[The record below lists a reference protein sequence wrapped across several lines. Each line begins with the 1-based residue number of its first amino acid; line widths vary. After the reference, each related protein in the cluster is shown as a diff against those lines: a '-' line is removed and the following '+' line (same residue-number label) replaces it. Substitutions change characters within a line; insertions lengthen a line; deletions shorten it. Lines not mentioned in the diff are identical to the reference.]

1 MEFKKIQLNGFK
13 SFADKTNFLIE
24 EGLTGIVGPN
34 GCGKS
39 NIVESLRWVMG
50 ETSKS
55 NIVESLRWVMGETSA
70 KSMRGSG
77 MEDVIF
83 NGTSNKASKN
93 IAEVSIDVENK
104 NNEGPVQYRDL
115 DQISVRRKI
124 EKDKGSKFYIND
136 KEVRARDAQM
146 FFADLSTGAHSPS
159 MISQGRIGALVTA
172 KPTDRRAILEEAAGI
187 SGLHVR
193 RHEAELRLGAAEN
206 NLKRADELR
215 RQQEKQLANLQKQ
228 AEEATKYKLIS
239 EEIKKIEAGLYYL
252 KLLEIDKEIK
262 IENEI
267 NNEAEGEVEG
277 FNNKIKIENEI
288 NNEAEGEVEGF
299 NNKITELENLIKIA
313 TDKVSP
319 LREKNIENL
328 SRIQR
333 LNLELQSLDE
343 ENTRI
348 QDEIESINK
357 SISTLDE
364 DINRERGIIIDANS
378 NEKRLKE
385 EKADLIEID
394 SKYFETEKLSNEDL
408 ENAKKELKK
417 EQEAVDEV
425 VNNIAEGSIN
435 ISLGPIKN
443 VKNSINRAKELINSN
458 EIQQAV
464 TLLDRCNMELDNFLN
479 DLKNEKSRQELLN
492 VNEKSQNI
500 KQLQEKYADAYSKNQ
515 SIKNESIKRNERI
528 KTIETE
534 IESWKNLLSN
544 SEKMVAELI
553 ERKNKL
559 SDQLKKLENQPRVQA
574 ERKGQISENLRISD
588 KEKVDN
594 DIVIEETDKR
604 IETLRTELNEI
615 QEQSIQIRERKAS
628 SGATIEGL
636 QKRKSDLLD
645 RINSELNLSEDNILE
660 NSNLNGVEE
669 LPNAIDQEDALD
681 KKKQERE
688 SLGSVNLK
696 ADEETSKY
704 EDEIKKMEQDRS
716 DLVTAIVKLKDSI
729 NELNQ
734 KGRERLIEAF
744 EKVNRKFNE
753 VYTKL
758 FNGGNAK
765 LELVDSDDP
774 LEAGLEMLVSPPGKR
789 LQSITLL
796 SGGEQ
801 ALTALSLI
809 FAVFLT
815 NPSPICV
822 LDEVDAPLD
831 DANVTRFCNLLEE
844 LIKITNTKFIIV
856 THHALTMSKMN
867 RLYGVTMPEK
877 GISQLVAV
885 DLQKAESMVA

>member
-13 SFADKTNFLIE
+13 SFAEKTNFLIE
-24 EGLTGIVGPN
+24 DGLTGIVGPN
-34 GCGKS
+34 GCG
-39 NIVESLRWVMG
+39 
-50 ETSKS
+50 KS

-83 NGTSNKASKN
+83 SGTSNKTSKN
-93 IAEVSIDVENK
+93 IAEVSVTVANE
-104 NNEGPVQYRDL
+104 NNEGPVQFRNL
-115 DQISVRRKI
+115 DEISVRRKI

-136 KEVRARDAQM
+136 KEVRSRDAQM

-193 RHEAELRLGAAEN
+193 RHEAELRLSAAEN

-228 AEEATKYKLIS
+228 AEEANKYKDIS
-239 EEIKKIEAGLYYL
+239 DEINKIEAGLYYL

-267 NNEAEGEVEG
+267 NSEAEEEVGG
-277 FNNKIKIENEI
+277 FNKKISEI
-288 NNEAEGEVEGF
+288 
-299 NNKITELENLIKIA
+299 ENLIKTE
-313 TDKVSP
+313 TDKIAP
-319 LREKNIENL
+319 LREKNIESL

-333 LNLELQSLDE
+333 LNLELKGLDE
-343 ENTRI
+343 ENIRI
-348 QDEIESINK
+348 QDEIKNIKE
-357 SISTLDE
+357 TLKTFDD
-364 DINRERGIIIDANS
+364 DINREKGIVIDAKS

-385 EKADLIEID
+385 EKNELIEVD
-394 SKYFETEKLSNEDL
+394 SKYYETEKQSNTDL
-408 ENAKKELKK
+408 ESSKNKLNKEIDK
-417 EQEAVDEV
+417 V
-425 VNNIAEGSIN
+425 
-435 ISLGPIKN
+435 
-443 VKNSINRAKELINSN
+443 KELINLKKTEEAIS
-458 EIQQAV
+458 V
-464 TLLDRCNMELDNFLN
+464 LDNCKITIEEYADSFS
-479 DLKNEKSRQELLN
+479 KN
-492 VNEKSQNI
+492 QNI
-500 KQLQEKYADAYSKNQ
+500 KKD
-515 SIKNESIKRNERI
+515 SIKRNERI
-528 KTIETE
+528 NIINKE
-534 IESWKNLLSN
+534 IESWKNLLTN
-544 SEKMVAELI
+544 SERMVNEFS
-553 ERKNKL
+553 ERKSKL
-559 SDQLKKLENQPRVQA
+559 NSQLEKLNDQPNLQA
-574 ERKGQISENLRISD
+574 EKKGQISEGLRISE
-588 KEKVDN
+588 KEK
-594 DIVIEETDKR
+594 EENEIIINTTDEK
-604 IETLRTELNEI
+604 IDTLRAQLNEI

-628 SGATIEGL
+628 SSATIEGL
-636 QKRKSDLLD
+636 IKRKNDLID
-645 RINSELNLSEDNILE
+645 RINSELNLTEENILQ
-660 NSNLNGVEE
+660 NSNLFGAGE
-669 LPNAIDQEDALD
+669 LPDAVNQEDLLD

-688 SLGSVNLK
+688 KLGSVNLK
-696 ADEETSKY
+696 ADEETNKY
-704 EDEIKKMEQDRS
+704 ETEIKKMEQDRT
-716 DLVTAIVKLKDSI
+716 DLVTAISKLKESI

-734 KGRERLIEAF
+734 KGRERLFDAF

-885 DLQKAESMVA
+885 DLQKAESLVA

>member
-13 SFADKTNFLIE
+13 SFAEKTNFLIE
-24 EGLTGIVGPN
+24 DGLTGIVGPN

-39 NIVESLRWVMG
+39 NIVESL
-50 ETSKS
+50 K
-55 NIVESLRWVMGETSA
+55 WVMGETSA

-83 NGTSNKASKN
+83 SGTSNKASKN
-93 IAEVSIDVENK
+93 IAEVSIEVENK
-104 NNEGPVQYRDL
+104 DKEGPIQYREL
-115 DQISVRRKI
+115 EQIQVRRKI

-239 EEIKKIEAGLYYL
+239 DQIKKIEAGLYYL
-252 KLLEIDKEIK
+252 KLLEIDKEIR

-267 NNEAEGEVEG
+267 NTEAEGEVEG
-277 FNNKIKIENEI
+277 FNNKIS
-288 NNEAEGEVEGF
+288 
-299 NNKITELENLIKIA
+299 ELENSIKTF
-313 TDKVSP
+313 TDKVNP

-348 QDEIESINK
+348 QDEIESIKK
-357 SISTLDE
+357 SIQTLDD
-364 DINRERGIIIDANS
+364 DITREKGIIIDANS

-385 EKADLIEID
+385 EKTELIETD
-394 SKYFETEKLSNEDL
+394 SKYFETEKLSNEEL
-408 ENAKKELKK
+408 ESAKNKLKE
-417 EQEAVDEV
+417 EQKAVYEV
-425 VNNIAEGSIN
+425 VNSLAEDTVN
-435 ISLGPIKN
+435 ISGCPIRN
-443 VKNSINRAKELINSN
+443 VKNTILRVKELIDSN
-458 EIQQAV
+458 EINQAV
-464 TLLDRCNMELDNFLN
+464 TLLDRCNMELDSFLN
-479 DLKNEKSRQELLN
+479 DLKNERSRSELLG
-492 VNEKSQNI
+492 VSEKSKNI
-500 KQLQEKYADAYSKNQ
+500 KLLQEKYADAYSKNQ
-515 SIKNESIKRNERI
+515 SIKNESLKRNERI

-534 IESWKNLLSN
+534 IESWKNLLTN
-544 SEKMVAELI
+544 SDKMLNELTQ
-553 ERKNKL
+553 RKEKL
-559 SDQLKKLENQPRVQA
+559 SKQLSDLENQPRAQA

-588 KEKVDN
+588 KEKIDN
-594 DIVIEETDKR
+594 EAIIDETDQK
-604 IETLRTELNEI
+604 IEMLRTQLNEI

-636 QKRKSDLLD
+636 QKRKNDLLD
-645 RINSELNLSEDNILE
+645 RISSELNLNEDNILE

-669 LPNAIDQEDALD
+669 LPNPVDQEDALD

-688 SLGSVNLK
+688 KLGSVNLK

-704 EDEIKKMEQDRS
+704 EEEIKKMEQDRA

-831 DANVTRFCNLLEE
+831 DANVTRFCSLLEE

-867 RLYGVTMPEK
+867 RLYGVTMPQK

>member
-13 SFADKTNFLIE
+13 SFADKANFLIE

-50 ETSKS
+50 ETS
-55 NIVESLRWVMGETSA
+55 A

-83 NGTSNKASKN
+83 SGTSNKTSKN
-93 IAEVSIDVENK
+93 IAEVSIVVENK
-104 NNEGPVQYRDL
+104 NNEGPVQYREL
-115 DQISVRRKI
+115 EEISVRRKI

-172 KPTDRRAILEEAAGI
+172 KPIDRRAILEEAAGI

-228 AEEATKYKLIS
+228 AEEATKYKLITD
-239 EEIKKIEAGLYYL
+239 EIKKIEAGLYYL
-252 KLLEIDKEIK
+252 KLIEIDKEIR

-267 NNEAEGEVEG
+267 NSEAGGDVEG
-277 FNNKIKIENEI
+277 FNAKISEQEGLIETAI
-288 NNEAEGEVEGF
+288 
-299 NNKITELENLIKIA
+299 
-313 TDKVSP
+313 DKVSP

-343 ENTRI
+343 ENTRT
-348 QDEIESINK
+348 QDEIEAIKK
-357 SISTLDE
+357 SLQTLDE
-364 DINRERGIIIDANS
+364 DITRERGIIIDANS

-385 EKADLIEID
+385 EKADLIEVD
-394 SKYFETEKLSNEDL
+394 SKYFETEKLSNEEL
-408 ENAKKELKK
+408 ESAKNKLRE
-417 EQEAVDEV
+417 EQKAVDEV
-425 VNNIAEGSIN
+425 VNNIAEGTIN
-435 ISLGPIKN
+435 ISVGPITN
-443 VKNSINRAKELINSN
+443 VKNSIERVKELIDSN
-458 EIQQAV
+458 EINQAV
-464 TLLDRCNMELDNFLN
+464 TLLDRCNTELDDFLN
-479 DLKNEKSRQELLN
+479 NLKNEKSREELLS

-534 IESWKNLLSN
+534 NESWKNLLSN
-544 SEKMVAELI
+544 SEKMVEELT

-559 SDQLKKLENQPRVQA
+559 TKQLKGLDNQPRVQA

-588 KEKVDN
+588 KEKIDN
-594 DIVIEETDKR
+594 ETVIEETNKK
-604 IETLRTELNEI
+604 IETLRTQLNEI

-636 QKRKSDLLD
+636 QKRKGDLLD
-645 RINSELNLSEDNILE
+645 RINSELSLTEENVLE

-669 LPNAIDQEDALD
+669 LPNAVDQEDSLD

-688 SLGSVNLK
+688 RLGSVNLK
-696 ADEETSKY
+696 ADEETTKY

-716 DLVTAIVKLKDSI
+716 DLVTAIIKLKDSI

-758 FNGGNAK
+758 FNGGNAN

-831 DANVTRFCNLLEE
+831 DANVTRFCNLLDE

>member
-24 EGLTGIVGPN
+24 DGLTGIVGPN
-34 GCGKS
+34 GCG
-39 NIVESLRWVMG
+39 
-50 ETSKS
+50 KS

-83 NGTSNKASKN
+83 SGTSNKPSKN
-93 IAEVSIDVENK
+93 IAEVSVTVSNK
-104 NNEGPVQYRDL
+104 NSEGTSQFREL
-115 DQISVRRKI
+115 DEVNVRRKI
-124 EKDKGSKFYIND
+124 EKDRGSKFYIND

-193 RHEAELRLGAAEN
+193 RHEAELRLNAAEN

-215 RQQEKQLANLQKQ
+215 KQQEKQLANLQKQ
-228 AEEATKYKLIS
+228 AEEATKYKNIS
-239 EEIKKIEAGLYYL
+239 DEIKKIEAGLYYL
-252 KLLEIDKEIK
+252 KLLEIDKEIR

-267 NNEAEGEVEG
+267 NTEAEDEVS
-277 FNNKIKIENEI
+277 
-288 NNEAEGEVEGF
+288 GF
-299 NNKITELENLIKIA
+299 NNKITDLENLIKSETEKI
-313 TDKVSP
+313 TP

-328 SRIQR
+328 SKIQR
-333 LNLELQSLDE
+333 LNLELQGLDR
-343 ENTRI
+343 ENSRI
-348 QDEIESINK
+348 QSEIENIKK
-357 SISTLDE
+357 SLQTFDD
-364 DINRERGIIIDANS
+364 DINREKGIIIDANS

-385 EKADLIEID
+385 EKNELIEID
-394 SKYFETEKLSNEDL
+394 SKYYETEKKSNQDL
-408 ENAKKELKK
+408 NDAKKKLDMELEK
-417 EQEAVDEV
+417 
-425 VNNIAEGSIN
+425 
-435 ISLGPIKN
+435 L
-443 VKNSINRAKELINSN
+443 KELINQN
-458 EIQQAV
+458 
-464 TLLDRCNMELDNFLN
+464 
-479 DLKNEKSRQELLN
+479 
-492 VNEKSQNI
+492 NI
-500 KQLQEKYADAYSKNQ
+500 KDTINVLDHFKIFIDEYAESYSKNQ
-515 SIKNESIKRNERI
+515 NIKNESVKRNERI
-528 KTIETE
+528 NIIDKE

-544 SEKMVAELI
+544 SEKMVTELS

-559 SDQLKKLENQPRVQA
+559 NLQLEKLDNQPELQA
-574 ERKGQISENLRISD
+574 EKKGQISEGLRISE
-588 KEKVDN
+588 KEKSENETIINQTDEK
-594 DIVIEETDKR
+594 IENMR
-604 IETLRTELNEI
+604 VQLNEI

-636 QKRKSDLLD
+636 KKRKNDLVD
-645 RINSELNLSEDNILE
+645 RVISELNLSENNILE
-660 NSNLNGVEE
+660 NSNLFGVDE
-669 LPNAIDQEDALD
+669 LPDPVNQEDLLD

-688 SLGSVNLK
+688 RLGSVNLK
-696 ADEETSKY
+696 ADEETNKY
-704 EDEIKKMEQDRS
+704 ETEIKKMEQDRA

-734 KGRERLIEAF
+734 KGRERLIDAF
-744 EKVNRKFNE
+744 DKVNRKFND

-831 DANVTRFCNLLEE
+831 DANVTRFCSLLEE

>member
-13 SFADKTNFLIE
+13 SFAEKTNFLIE
-24 EGLTGIVGPN
+24 DGLTGIVGPN
-34 GCGKS
+34 GCG
-39 NIVESLRWVMG
+39 
-50 ETSKS
+50 KS

-93 IAEVSIDVENK
+93 IAEVSISVDNASH
-104 NNEGPVQYRDL
+104 EGPMQYKDL
-115 DQISVRRKI
+115 DRIEVRRKI

-172 KPTDRRAILEEAAGI
+172 KPTDRRAILEEAANI

-193 RHEAELRLGAAEN
+193 RHEAELRLNAAET

-252 KLLEIDKEIK
+252 KLLDIDNEIK

-267 NNEAEGEVEG
+267 NNEAKGEVSN
-277 FNNKIKIENEI
+277 FNQQIAQFESSIK
-288 NNEAEGEVEGF
+288 
-299 NNKITELENLIKIA
+299 TE

-328 SRIQR
+328 SKIQR
-333 LNLELQSLDE
+333 LNLELQNLDE
-343 ENTRI
+343 ENVRT
-348 QDEIESINK
+348 QDEIENIKK
-357 SISTLDE
+357 SLKTIEE
-364 DINRERGIIIDANS
+364 DIDREKGIIIDANS

-385 EKADLIEID
+385 EKTELIEID

-408 ENAKKELKK
+408 EKAKNHLKE
-417 EQEAVDEV
+417 EQKSVDE
-425 VNNIAEGSIN
+425 IIN
-435 ISLGPIKN
+435 IFADGNINLGIGPIKN
-443 VKNSINRAKELINSN
+443 VRNTITRAKELINNN
-458 EIQQAV
+458 EVSQALV
-464 TLLDRCNMELDNFLN
+464 LLDRCQIEIDDFLN
-479 DLKNEKSRQELLN
+479 NLKDEDSKKKLSNINEKNE
-492 VNEKSQNI
+492 NI
-500 KQLQEKYADAYSKNQ
+500 KLLQEKYADSFSKNQ
-515 SIKNESIKRNERI
+515 SIKKESIKRNERI
-528 KTIETE
+528 KAITAEV
-534 IESWKNLLSN
+534 ESWKNLLSN
-544 SEKMVAELI
+544 SQKMVTELT

-559 SDQLKKLENQPRVQA
+559 LSQLNERDQQPKVQA
-574 ERKGQISENLRISD
+574 EKKGQITEGLRISSN
-588 KEKVDN
+588 EKIEN
-594 DIVIEETDKR
+594 EKIIEETDKK
-604 IETLRTELNEI
+604 INSLRLELNEV
-615 QEQSIQIRERKAS
+615 QERSIQIRERKAS

-636 QKRKSDLLD
+636 KKRKDDLLE
-645 RINSELNLSEDNILE
+645 RVSSELNLEENNILE

-669 LPNAIDQEDALD
+669 LPDSTVQEDALD
-681 KKKQERE
+681 EKKRERE
-688 SLGSVNLK
+688 KLGSVNLR

-704 EDEIKKMEQDRS
+704 EIEIKKMEQDRE
-716 DLVTAIVKLKDSI
+716 DLVSAIIKLKKSI

-734 KGRERLIEAF
+734 KGRERLLEAF

-765 LELVDSDDP
+765 LELIDSDDP

-831 DANVTRFCNLLEE
+831 DANVTRFCGLLED
-844 LIKITNTKFIIV
+844 LTKITDTKFIIV

>member
-24 EGLTGIVGPN
+24 DGLTGIVGPN
-34 GCGKS
+34 GCG
-39 NIVESLRWVMG
+39 
-50 ETSKS
+50 KS

-83 NGTSNKASKN
+83 SGTSNKTSKN
-93 IAEVSIDVENK
+93 IAEVSVTVANE
-104 NNEGPVQYRDL
+104 NNEGPVQFRDL
-115 DQISVRRKI
+115 DEISVRRKI
-124 EKDKGSKFYIND
+124 EKDKGSKFYINN

-228 AEEATKYKLIS
+228 AEEATKYKNMS
-239 EEIKKIEAGLYYL
+239 DEIKKIEAGLYYL

-267 NNEAEGEVEG
+267 NTEAEGEVSG
-277 FNNKIKIENEI
+277 FNEKISEIENFI
-288 NNEAEGEVEGF
+288 
-299 NNKITELENLIKIA
+299 KTETE
-313 TDKVSP
+313 KVNP

-328 SRIQR
+328 SKIQR
-333 LNLELQSLDE
+333 LNLELQGLDE

-348 QDEIESINK
+348 QDEIENIKK
-357 SISTLDE
+357 SLRTFDE
-364 DINRERGIIIDANS
+364 DINREKGIVIDANS

-385 EKADLIEID
+385 EKSELIEID
-394 SKYFETEKLSNEDL
+394 SKYYDTEKKSNEDL
-408 ENAKKELKK
+408 DNSKNKLRKEIDK
-417 EQEAVDEV
+417 V
-425 VNNIAEGSIN
+425 
-435 ISLGPIKN
+435 
-443 VKNSINRAKELINSN
+443 KELINL
-458 EIQQAV
+458 Q
-464 TLLDRCNMELDNFLN
+464 
-479 DLKNEKSRQELLN
+479 KNSEAIVVLEN
-492 VNEKSQNI
+492 C
-500 KQLQEKYADAYSKNQ
+500 QLIIEEYADSYSKNQ
-515 SIKNESIKRNERI
+515 NIKKDSVKRNERI
-528 KTIETE
+528 SIIDKE

-544 SEKMVAELI
+544 SEKMVSELTD
-553 ERKNKL
+553 RKNKL
-559 SDQLKKLENQPRVQA
+559 NLQLEKLDNQPKLQA
-574 ERKGQISENLRISD
+574 EKKGQISEGLRISE
-588 KEKVDN
+588 KEKEDN
-594 DIVIEETDKR
+594 ETIIHSTDEK
-604 IETLRTELNEI
+604 IDTLRAQLNEV

-636 QKRKSDLLD
+636 KKRKSDLID
-645 RINSELNLSEDNILE
+645 RITSELNLTEENILE
-660 NSNLNGVEE
+660 NSSLYGAED
-669 LPNAIDQEDALD
+669 LPDAVNQEDLLD
-681 KKKQERE
+681 KKRQERE
-688 SLGSVNLK
+688 KLGSVNLK
-696 ADEETSKY
+696 ADEETNKY
-704 EDEIKKMEQDRS
+704 EAEIKKMEQDRA
-716 DLVTAIVKLKDSI
+716 DLVSAIVKLKDSI

-734 KGRERLIEAF
+734 KGRDRLIEAF

-765 LELVDSDDP
+765 LEFVDSEDP

-831 DANVTRFCNLLEE
+831 DANVTRFCSLLEE

>member
-50 ETSKS
+50 ETS
-55 NIVESLRWVMGETSA
+55 A

-83 NGTSNKASKN
+83 SGTSNKASKN

-228 AEEATKYKLIS
+228 AEEASKYKLIT

-252 KLLEIDKEIK
+252 KLIEIDKEIR

-277 FNNKIKIENEI
+277 FNTKISEI
-288 NNEAEGEVEGF
+288 
-299 NNKITELENLIKIA
+299 ENLIKSA

-343 ENTRI
+343 ENTRT
-348 QDEIESINK
+348 QDEIESIKK
-357 SISTLDE
+357 SLQTLDE
-364 DINRERGIIIDANS
+364 DISRERGIIIDANS

-385 EKADLIEID
+385 EKTDLIEID
-394 SKYFETEKLSNEDL
+394 SKYFETEKLSNEEL
-408 ENAKKELKK
+408 EDAKNKLKE
-417 EQEAVDEV
+417 EQKAVDEV
-425 VNNIAEGSIN
+425 VSNIAEGSIN
-435 ISLGPIKN
+435 ISVGPIKN
-443 VKNSINRAKELINSN
+443 VKNSINRVKELIDSN
-458 EIQQAV
+458 EINQAV

-479 DLKNEKSRQELLN
+479 DLKNERSREELLS

-534 IESWKNLLSN
+534 VESWKNLLSN
-544 SEKMVAELI
+544 SEKMVGELTD
-553 ERKNKL
+553 RKNKL
-559 SDQLKKLENQPRVQA
+559 LDQLKELDNQPKIQA
-574 ERKGQISENLRISD
+574 ERKGQISENLRISN
-588 KEKVDN
+588 KEKIDN
-594 DIVIEETDKR
+594 DSVIDETDKQ
-604 IETLRTELNEI
+604 IENLRSQLNEI

-645 RINSELNLSEDNILE
+645 RINSELNLTEENILE
-660 NSNLNGVEE
+660 NSNLNGIED
-669 LPNAIDQEDALD
+669 LPNPVDQEDTLD

-688 SLGSVNLK
+688 KLGSVNLK
-696 ADEETSKY
+696 ADEETSNY
-704 EDEIKKMEQDRS
+704 EEEIKKMEQDRS

-831 DANVTRFCNLLEE
+831 DANVTRFCSLLEE

>member
-13 SFADKTNFLIE
+13 SFAEKTNFLIE

-39 NIVESLRWVMG
+39 NIVESL
-50 ETSKS
+50 K
-55 NIVESLRWVMGETSA
+55 WVMGETSA

-83 NGTSNKASKN
+83 SGTSNKASKN
-93 IAEVSIDVENK
+93 IAEVSVSV
-104 NNEGPVQYRDL
+104 NNENHDGPVQYKDL
-115 DQISVRRKI
+115 DQVEVRRKI
-124 EKDKGSKFYIND
+124 EKDKGSKFYINN
-136 KEVRARDAQM
+136 KEVRAKDAQM

-172 KPTDRRAILEEAAGI
+172 KPTDRRAILEEAANI

-193 RHEAELRLGAAEN
+193 RHEAELRLNAAEM

-215 RQQEKQLANLQKQ
+215 RQQEKQLTNLQKQ
-228 AEEATKYKLIS
+228 AEEATKYKTIS

-252 KLLEIDKEIK
+252 KLLDIDNEIK

-267 NNEAEGEVEG
+267 NTEAEGEVSI
-277 FNNKIKIENEI
+277 FNQQISKLDDSVKIETE
-288 NNEAEGEVEGF
+288 
-299 NNKITELENLIKIA
+299 KI
-313 TDKVSP
+313 SP

-328 SRIQR
+328 SKIQR
-333 LNLELQSLDE
+333 MNLELKSLDE
-343 ENTRI
+343 ENIRT
-348 QDEIESINK
+348 QDEIENIK
-357 SISTLDE
+357 SSLKTVEE
-364 DINRERGIIIDANS
+364 DIDREKGIVIDANS

-385 EKADLIEID
+385 EKNELIEID
-394 SKYFETEKLSNEDL
+394 LKYYETEKLSNEDL
-408 ENAKKELKK
+408 ESAKDKLKD
-417 EQEAVDEV
+417 EQKSVDE
-425 VNNIAEGSIN
+425 IIN
-435 ISLGPIKN
+435 IFADGNININIGPINN
-443 VKNSINRAKELINSN
+443 VKNTINRVKELINTN
-458 EIQQAV
+458 EVNQAL
-464 TLLDRCNMELDNFLN
+464 TLLERCQTEIDDF
-479 DLKNEKSRQELLN
+479 LKNLEDEDSKKKLLN
-492 VNEKSQNI
+492 INKKNSNI
-500 KQLQEKYADAYSKNQ
+500 KLLQEKYADSFSKNQ
-515 SIKNESIKRNERI
+515 SIKKESIKRNERI

-534 IESWKNLLSN
+534 MDSWKNLLSN
-544 SEKMVAELI
+544 SEKMVADLS
-553 ERKNKL
+553 ERKSKL
-559 SDQLKKLENQPRVQA
+559 LSQLNERDQQPKSQA
-574 ERKGQISENLRISD
+574 EKKGQITEGLRIAEN
-588 KEKVDN
+588 EK
-594 DIVIEETDKR
+594 IENEKIIEITDKK
-604 IETLRTELNEI
+604 INSLRLELNEI
-615 QEQSIQIRERKAS
+615 QEKSIQIRERKAS
-628 SGATIEGL
+628 SSATIEGL
-636 QKRKSDLLD
+636 KKRKDDLLD
-645 RINSELNLSEDNILE
+645 RVQSELNVKENNILE
-660 NSNLNGVEE
+660 NSNLNGVEN
-669 LPNAIDQEDALD
+669 LPDAVSQEEALD
-681 KKKQERE
+681 LKKRERE
-688 SLGSVNLK
+688 KLGSVNLR
-696 ADEETSKY
+696 ADEETNKY
-704 EDEIKKMEQDRS
+704 KIEIKKMEQDRE
-716 DLVTAIVKLKDSI
+716 DLVSAIIKLKESI
-729 NELNQ
+729 SELNQ
-734 KGRERLIEAF
+734 KGRERLLEAF

-831 DANVTRFCNLLEE
+831 DANVTRFCGLLDE
-844 LIKITNTKFIIV
+844 LTKITNTKFIIV

-885 DLQKAESMVA
+885 DLQKAEGMVA

>member
-1 MEFKKIQLNGFK
+1 MDFKKIQLNGFK
-13 SFADKTNFLIE
+13 SFADKTNFMIE
-24 EGLTGIVGPN
+24 DGLTGIVGPN
-34 GCGKS
+34 GCG
-39 NIVESLRWVMG
+39 
-50 ETSKS
+50 KS

-83 NGTSNKASKN
+83 SGTSNKPSKN
-93 IAEVSIDVENK
+93 IAEVSVTVSK
-104 NNEGPVQYRDL
+104 QTNEGPMQYKDL
-115 DQISVRRKI
+115 DEINVRRKI

-193 RHEAELRLGAAEN
+193 RHEAELRLNAAEN

-215 RQQEKQLANLQKQ
+215 RQQEKQLANLKKQ
-228 AEEATKYKLIS
+228 AEEATKYKNIS
-239 EEIKKIEAGLYYL
+239 DEIKKIEAGLYYL
-252 KLLEIDKEIK
+252 KLIEIDKEIRV
-262 IENEI
+262 ETEI
-267 NNEAEGEVEG
+267 NSEAEGEVSG
-277 FNNKIKIENEI
+277 FNDRISEIENMI
-288 NNEAEGEVEGF
+288 
-299 NNKITELENLIKIA
+299 KLE
-313 TDKVSP
+313 TDKVTP
-319 LREKNIENL
+319 LREKNIESL

-333 LNLELQSLDE
+333 LNLELQGLDK

-348 QDEIESINK
+348 QDEIENIK
-357 SISTLDE
+357 KTMEILDD
-364 DINRERGIIIDANS
+364 DINREKGIIIDANS

-385 EKADLIEID
+385 EKNDLIEID
-394 SKYFETEKLSNEDL
+394 SKYYETEKKSNEDL
-408 ENAKKELKK
+408 DNTRSNLY
-417 EQEAVDEV
+417 QEIEK
-425 VNNIAEGSIN
+425 I
-435 ISLGPIKN
+435 
-443 VKNSINRAKELINSN
+443 KELIN
-458 EIQQAV
+458 Q
-464 TLLDRCNMELDNFLN
+464 
-479 DLKNEKSRQELLN
+479 NEKENATSVLENSKLLIDEYAN
-492 VNEKSQNI
+492 SFSKNQNI
-500 KQLQEKYADAYSKNQ
+500 KKD
-515 SIKNESIKRNERI
+515 SIKRNERI
-528 KTIETE
+528 SIIEKE

-544 SEKMVAELI
+544 SEKMVNELAG
-553 ERKNKL
+553 RKDKL
-559 SDQLKKLENQPRVQA
+559 NNQLDKLDGQPKLQA
-574 ERKGQISENLRISD
+574 EKKGQISENLRISE
-588 KEKVDN
+588 KEKN
-594 DIVIEETDKR
+594 ENESVINNTDEK
-604 IETLRTELNEI
+604 IETLRRQLDEI

-628 SGATIEGL
+628 SSATIEGL
-636 QKRKSDLLD
+636 NKRKDDLID
-645 RINSELNLSEDNILE
+645 RISSELSLKEENILE
-660 NSNLNGVEE
+660 NSNLFGVEE
-669 LPNAIDQEDALD
+669 LPDAVIQEDLLD

-688 SLGSVNLK
+688 KFGSVNLK

-704 EDEIKKMEQDRS
+704 ESEIRKMEEDRS
-716 DLVTAIVKLKDSI
+716 DLVTAISKLKDSI
-729 NELNQ
+729 QELNQ
-734 KGRERLIEAF
+734 KGRERLLEAF
-744 EKVNRKFNE
+744 EKVNRKFNN

-844 LIKITNTKFIIV
+844 LISTTNTKFIIV

>member
-50 ETSKS
+50 ETS
-55 NIVESLRWVMGETSA
+55 A

-83 NGTSNKASKN
+83 SGTSNKASKN

-228 AEEATKYKLIS
+228 AEEASKYKLIT

-252 KLLEIDKEIK
+252 KLIEIDKEIR

-277 FNNKIKIENEI
+277 FNTKISEI
-288 NNEAEGEVEGF
+288 
-299 NNKITELENLIKIA
+299 ENLIKSA

-343 ENTRI
+343 ENTRT
-348 QDEIESINK
+348 QDEIESIKK
-357 SISTLDE
+357 SLQTLDE
-364 DINRERGIIIDANS
+364 DISRERGIIIDANS

-385 EKADLIEID
+385 EKTDLIEID
-394 SKYFETEKLSNEDL
+394 SKYFETEKLSNEEL
-408 ENAKKELKK
+408 EDAKNKLKE
-417 EQEAVDEV
+417 EQKAVDEV
-425 VNNIAEGSIN
+425 VSNIAEGSIN
-435 ISLGPIKN
+435 ISVGPIKN
-443 VKNSINRAKELINSN
+443 VKNSINRVKELIDSN
-458 EIQQAV
+458 EINQAV

-479 DLKNEKSRQELLN
+479 DLKNERSREELLS

-534 IESWKNLLSN
+534 VESWKNLLSN
-544 SEKMVAELI
+544 SEKMVGELTD
-553 ERKNKL
+553 RKNKL
-559 SDQLKKLENQPRVQA
+559 SDQLKELDNQPKIQA
-574 ERKGQISENLRISD
+574 ERKGQISENLRISN
-588 KEKVDN
+588 KEKIDN
-594 DIVIEETDKR
+594 DSVIDETDKQ
-604 IETLRTELNEI
+604 IENLRSQLNEI

-645 RINSELNLSEDNILE
+645 RINSELNLSEENILE
-660 NSNLNGVEE
+660 NSNLNGVED
-669 LPNAIDQEDALD
+669 LPNPVDQEDTLD
-681 KKKQERE
+681 KKKEERE
-688 SLGSVNLK
+688 KLGSVNLK

-704 EDEIKKMEQDRS
+704 EEEIKKMEQDRS
-716 DLVTAIVKLKDSI
+716 DLVTAIIKLKDSI

-831 DANVTRFCNLLEE
+831 DANVTRFCSLLEE

>member
-24 EGLTGIVGPN
+24 DGLTGIVGPN
-34 GCGKS
+34 GCG
-39 NIVESLRWVMG
+39 
-50 ETSKS
+50 KS

-83 NGTSNKASKN
+83 SGTSNKPSKN
-93 IAEVSIDVENK
+93 LAEVSINLTNDNK
-104 NNEGPVQYRDL
+104 DGSAKFKEL
-115 DQISVRRKI
+115 DEIEIRRKI

-215 RQQEKQLANLQKQ
+215 KQQEKQLANLQKQ
-228 AEEATKYKLIS
+228 AEEATKYKNIS
-239 EEIKKIEAGLYYL
+239 DEIKKIEAGLYYL
-252 KLLEIDKEIK
+252 KLLEIDKEIQ

-267 NNEAEGEVEG
+267 NHEAESEVTD
-277 FNNKIKIENEI
+277 FNNKISELDTMIKSETE
-288 NNEAEGEVEGF
+288 
-299 NNKITELENLIKIA
+299 KIT
-313 TDKVSP
+313 P

-328 SRIQR
+328 SKIQR
-333 LNLELQSLDE
+333 LNLELQNLDK
-343 ENTRI
+343 ENIRV
-348 QDEIESINK
+348 QDEIENIKK
-357 SISTLDE
+357 SIQIFNE
-364 DINRERGIIIDANS
+364 DMEREKGIIIDANS

-385 EKADLIEID
+385 EKNELININ
-394 SKYFETEKLSNEDL
+394 SKYYETEKKSNEDL
-408 ENAKKELKK
+408 DHDKNKL
-417 EQEAVDEV
+417 
-425 VNNIAEGSIN
+425 NNEIN
-435 ISLGPIKN
+435 KI
-443 VKNSINRAKELINSN
+443 KELIELNKNSDA
-458 EIQQAV
+458 I
-464 TLLDRCNMELDNFLN
+464 LN
-479 DLKNEKSRQELLN
+479 LENCRDLIEKYANSFSKN
-492 VNEKSQNI
+492 QNI
-500 KQLQEKYADAYSKNQ
+500 KQD
-515 SIKNESIKRNERI
+515 SIKRNERI
-528 KTIETE
+528 NIIDKE
-534 IESWKNLLSN
+534 IESWRNLLSN
-544 SEKMVAELI
+544 SQKMVSELTI
-553 ERKNKL
+553 RQNKL
-559 SDQLKKLENQPRVQA
+559 DEQLDKLDNQPKIQA
-574 ERKGQISENLRISD
+574 EKKGQISEGLRIAE
-588 KEKVDN
+588 KEKN
-594 DIVIEETDKR
+594 DSEEIINSTDQKIES
-604 IETLRTELNEI
+604 LRSQLNQI

-636 QKRKSDLLD
+636 KKRKNDLID
-645 RINSELNLSEDNILE
+645 RINSELNLSENNILE
-660 NSNLNGVEE
+660 NSNLFGKED
-669 LPNAIDQEDALD
+669 LPDAVNQEDLLD

-688 SLGSVNLK
+688 KLGSVNLK
-696 ADEETSKY
+696 ADEETDKY
-704 EDEIKKMEQDRS
+704 KNEIKKMEQDRT
-716 DLVTAIVKLKDSI
+716 DLVTAIDKLKDSI
-729 NELNQ
+729 KELNQ
-734 KGRERLIEAF
+734 KGRERLLEAF

-758 FNGGNAK
+758 FNGGSAK
-765 LELVDSDDP
+765 LELVDSEDP

-831 DANVTRFCNLLEE
+831 DANVTRFCSLLEE

-867 RLYGVTMPEK
+867 KLYGVTMPEK

>member
-50 ETSKS
+50 ETS
-55 NIVESLRWVMGETSA
+55 A

-83 NGTSNKASKN
+83 SGTSNKASKN
-93 IAEVSIDVENK
+93 IAEVTIDVENK

-228 AEEATKYKLIS
+228 AEEASKYKLIT

-252 KLLEIDKEIK
+252 KLIEIDKEIR

-277 FNNKIKIENEI
+277 FNTKISEI
-288 NNEAEGEVEGF
+288 
-299 NNKITELENLIKIA
+299 ENLIKSA

-343 ENTRI
+343 ENTRT
-348 QDEIESINK
+348 QDEIESIKK
-357 SISTLDE
+357 SLQTLDE
-364 DINRERGIIIDANS
+364 DISRERGIIIDANS

-385 EKADLIEID
+385 EKTDLIEID
-394 SKYFETEKLSNEDL
+394 SKYFETEKLSNEEL
-408 ENAKKELKK
+408 EDAKNKLKE
-417 EQEAVDEV
+417 EQKAVDEV
-425 VNNIAEGSIN
+425 VTNIAEGSIN
-435 ISLGPIKN
+435 ISVGPIKN
-443 VKNSINRAKELINSN
+443 VKNSINRVKELIDSN
-458 EIQQAV
+458 EINQAV

-479 DLKNEKSRQELLN
+479 DLKNERSREELLS

-534 IESWKNLLSN
+534 VESWKNLLSN
-544 SEKMVAELI
+544 SEKMVGELTD
-553 ERKNKL
+553 RKNKL
-559 SDQLKKLENQPRVQA
+559 LDQLKELDNQPKIQA
-574 ERKGQISENLRISD
+574 ERKGQISENLRISN
-588 KEKVDN
+588 KEKIDN
-594 DIVIEETDKR
+594 DSVIDETDKQ
-604 IETLRTELNEI
+604 IENLRSQLNEI

-645 RINSELNLSEDNILE
+645 RINSELNLTEENILE
-660 NSNLNGVEE
+660 NSNLNGAED
-669 LPNAIDQEDALD
+669 LPNPVDQEDTLD

-688 SLGSVNLK
+688 KLGSVNLK

-704 EDEIKKMEQDRS
+704 EEEIKKMEQDRS

-831 DANVTRFCNLLEE
+831 DANVTRFCSLLEE

>member
-24 EGLTGIVGPN
+24 DGLTGIVGPN
-34 GCGKS
+34 GCG
-39 NIVESLRWVMG
+39 
-50 ETSKS
+50 KS

-83 NGTSNKASKN
+83 SGTSNKASKN
-93 IAEVSIDVENK
+93 IAEVSVSVANIDNQ
-104 NNEGPVQYRDL
+104 GPVQFKDL
-115 DQISVRRKI
+115 DEIIIRRKI
-124 EKDKGSKFYIND
+124 EKDKGSKFYMNG

-159 MISQGRIGALVTA
+159 MISQGRIGNLVTA

-193 RHEAELRLGAAEN
+193 RHEAELRLSAAEN

-228 AEEATKYKLIS
+228 AEEATKYKNIS
-239 EEIKKIEAGLYYL
+239 DEIKKIEAGLYYL
-252 KLLEIDKEIK
+252 KLIEIDKEIT

-267 NNEAEGEVEG
+267 NSEAEGEVSG
-277 FNNKIKIENEI
+277 FNEKI
-288 NNEAEGEVEGF
+288 A
-299 NNKITELENLIKIA
+299 ELENFIKA
-313 TDKVSP
+313 ETDKVAP

-328 SRIQR
+328 SKIQR
-333 LNLELQSLDE
+333 LNLDLQNLDE

-348 QDEIESINK
+348 QDEIENIKK
-357 SISTLDE
+357 SLQTFDD
-364 DINRERGIIIDANS
+364 DIDREKGIVIDANS

-385 EKADLIEID
+385 EKNELIEID
-394 SKYFETEKLSNEDL
+394 SKYYETEKQSKGDL
-408 ENAKKELKK
+408 DKSKNKLEIE
-417 EQEAVDEV
+417 
-425 VNNIAEGSIN
+425 IN
-435 ISLGPIKN
+435 KI
-443 VKNSINRAKELINSN
+443 KELINLKKN
-458 EIQQAV
+458 EEAITA
-464 TLLDRCNMELDNFLN
+464 LDNYKIIIEEYAENFSQN
-479 DLKNEKSRQELLN
+479 
-492 VNEKSQNI
+492 QNI
-500 KQLQEKYADAYSKNQ
+500 KK
-515 SIKNESIKRNERI
+515 ESIKRSERI
-528 KTIETE
+528 NIIEKE
-534 IESWKNLLSN
+534 IESWKKLLSN
-544 SEKMVAELI
+544 SEKMVNELSQ
-553 ERKNKL
+553 RKNKL
-559 SDQLKKLENQPRVQA
+559 NSQLENLNNQPKLQA
-574 ERKGQISENLRISD
+574 EKKGQISEGLRISEE
-588 KEKVDN
+588 EKDLN
-594 DIVIEETDKR
+594 ESVIYSTDEK
-604 IETLRTELNEI
+604 IKNLRNQLNEI

-636 QKRKSDLLD
+636 KKRKNDLIE
-645 RINSELNLSEDNILE
+645 RIESELSLNENNILE
-660 NSNLNGVEE
+660 NSNLFGKEE
-669 LPNAIDQEDALD
+669 LPDAVIQEDLLD

-688 SLGSVNLK
+688 RLGSVNLK
-696 ADEETSKY
+696 ADEETNKY
-704 EDEIKKMEQDRS
+704 ETEIKKMEKDRA
-716 DLVTAIVKLKDSI
+716 DLVTAIIKLKESI

-744 EKVNRKFNE
+744 DKVDRKFNE

-758 FNGGNAK
+758 FNGGSAK

-831 DANVTRFCNLLEE
+831 DANVTRFCNLLGE
-844 LIKITNTKFIIV
+844 LTKITNTKFIIV

-867 RLYGVTMPEK
+867 RLYGVSMPEK

>member
-13 SFADKTNFLIE
+13 SFAEKTNFLIE
-24 EGLTGIVGPN
+24 HGLTGIVGPN
-34 GCGKS
+34 GCG
-39 NIVESLRWVMG
+39 
-50 ETSKS
+50 KS

-83 NGTSNKASKN
+83 NGTSNKSSKN
-93 IAEVSIDVENK
+93 IAEVSISVDNASHD
-104 NNEGPVQYRDL
+104 GPMQYKDL
-115 DQISVRRKI
+115 DHIEVRRKI

-172 KPTDRRAILEEAAGI
+172 KPTDRRAILEEAANI

-193 RHEAELRLGAAEN
+193 RHEAELRLNAAET

-252 KLLEIDKEIK
+252 KLLDIDNEIR

-267 NNEAEGEVEG
+267 NNEAEGEVSN
-277 FNNKIKIENEI
+277 FNQQI
-288 NNEAEGEVEGF
+288 AQF
-299 NNKITELENLIKIA
+299 ENLIKTE

-328 SRIQR
+328 SKIQR
-333 LNLELQSLDE
+333 LNLELQNLDE
-343 ENTRI
+343 ENVRT
-348 QDEIESINK
+348 QDEIENIKK
-357 SISTLDE
+357 SLKTIEE
-364 DINRERGIIIDANS
+364 DIDREKGIVIDANS
-378 NEKRLKE
+378 NERRLKE
-385 EKADLIEID
+385 EKVELIEID

-408 ENAKKELKK
+408 EKAKNLLKD
-417 EQEAVDEV
+417 EQKSVDEII
-425 VNNIAEGSIN
+425 NIFADGNINIAI
-435 ISLGPIKN
+435 GPIKN
-443 VKNSINRAKELINSN
+443 VKNTITRAKELINNN
-458 EIQQAV
+458 EINQAL
-464 TLLDRCNMELDNFLN
+464 TLLDRCQIEIDGFLN
-479 DLKNEKSRQELLN
+479 NLEDEESKKKLSNINEKNE
-492 VNEKSQNI
+492 NI
-500 KQLQEKYADAYSKNQ
+500 KLLQEKYADSFSKNQ
-515 SIKNESIKRNERI
+515 SIKKESVKRNERI
-528 KTIETE
+528 KAIESE
-534 IESWKNLLSN
+534 VESWKNLLSN
-544 SEKMVAELI
+544 SEKMVSELT

-559 SDQLKKLENQPRVQA
+559 LSQLNERDQQPKAQA
-574 ERKGQISENLRISD
+574 ERKGQITEGLRISQN
-588 KEKVDN
+588 EKIEN
-594 DIVIEETDKR
+594 EKIIEETDKK
-604 IETLRTELNEI
+604 INSLRLELNDV
-615 QEQSIQIRERKAS
+615 QERSIQIRERKAS

-636 QKRKSDLLD
+636 KKRKEDLLE
-645 RINSELNLSEDNILE
+645 RVSSELNLEENDILE

-669 LPNAIDQEDALD
+669 LPDSVAQEDALD
-681 KKKQERE
+681 GKKRERE
-688 SLGSVNLK
+688 KLGSVNLR

-704 EDEIKKMEQDRS
+704 EIEIKKMEQDRE
-716 DLVTAIVKLKDSI
+716 DLVSAIIKLKESI

-734 KGRERLIEAF
+734 KGRERLLEAF

-831 DANVTRFCNLLEE
+831 DANVTRFCGLLDD
-844 LIKITNTKFIIV
+844 LTKITDTKFIIV